1 MNFETIYFTFDIK
14 KNLNYESDKKM
25 RNKIVKQNFKKIEN
39 KEIAKQINS
48 VKKMGNKEIIVEF
61 FLRTNTVR
69 IDSINVTDL
78 WVIK

>member
-1 MNFETIYFTFDIK
+1 
-14 KNLNYESDKKM
+14 M

-78 WVIK
+78 